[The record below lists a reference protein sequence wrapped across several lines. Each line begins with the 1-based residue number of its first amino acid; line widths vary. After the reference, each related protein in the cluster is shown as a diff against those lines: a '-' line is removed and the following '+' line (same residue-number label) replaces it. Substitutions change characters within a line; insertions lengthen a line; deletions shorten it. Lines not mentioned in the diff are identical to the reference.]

1 MGATAPDDPVLE
13 KTWECDDSEQVSYP
27 TPASSSKKGLGDRV
41 ENMLASIG
49 VTRIVTLRLKRSS
62 DCLQRAIAKGVRNGS
77 IASESTLELIP
88 DRK

>member
-49 VTRIVTLRLKRSS
+49 VTEDRYAEIKEKFGLPAT
-62 DCLQRAIAKGVRNGS
+62 CNCKG
-77 IASESTLELIP
+77 
-88 DRK
+88 RKEWLNRVGKYIGIDS